1 MARPSAD
8 VLIAG
13 SGLVGLAAAAALRQA
28 APRLS
33 VTILDPAGP
42 PRAADPDA
50 PGLRVS
56 AIAPASQ
63 ALFER
68 VGAWQRLPASHV
80 APFTSMRVWDAGTDA
95 GDGVHF
101 AGADFGAPVL
111 GTITDNAM
119 LCQCLY
125 ETLAED
131 PRVSLLPVSIEAI
144 TTRDN
149 DIAVRTSAGDTLTG
163 RLLIGADGRES
174 SVRALSGIA
183 SRRWSHDQLAV
194 VAHLSSEYDHDDCAL
209 QRFLPDGP
217 LALLPLAD
225 RRVSLVWSTTPDHA
239 RALVAMDAAAFDAAV
254 TDASDG
260 VLGTLAATTPRVSF
274 PLVSHYVDDPVA
286 PRTLLVGDAA
296 HAVHPLA
303 GQGANLGFDDADCL
317 ATFVAQAVADGADFG
332 DPPVLRRYRR
342 ARKAENAGMVYGLDF
357 INRLFARDRGRFAD
371 LRRAGM
377 RWFDTSALAKQLAA
391 GHAMGRSGD
400 AS

>member
-1 MARPSAD
+1 
-8 VLIAG
+8 
-13 SGLVGLAAAAALRQA
+13 
-28 APRLS
+28 
-33 VTILDPAGP
+33 
-42 PRAADPDA
+42 
-50 PGLRVS
+50 
-56 AIAPASQ
+56 
-63 ALFER
+63 
-68 VGAWQRLPASHV
+68 
-80 APFTSMRVWDAGTDA
+80 
-95 GDGVHF
+95 
-101 AGADFGAPVL
+101 
-111 GTITDNAM
+111 
-119 LCQCLY
+119 
-125 ETLAED
+125 
-131 PRVSLLPVSIEAI
+131 
-144 TTRDN
+144 
-149 DIAVRTSAGDTLTG
+149 SAGVTLTA
-163 RLLIGADGRES
+163 RLLIGAAGRES

-194 VAHLSSEYDHDDCAL
+194 VAHLSSEHDHDDCAL

-260 VLGTLAATTPRVSF
+260 VLGALAATTPRVSF

>member
-13 SGLVGLAAAAALRQA
+13 SGLVGLAVAAALRQA

-33 VTILDPAGP
+33 VILLDPAGP
-42 PRAADPDA
+42 PGAADPEG

-68 VGAWQRLPASHV
+68 IGAWQRLPASHV

-101 AGADFGAPVL
+101 AGVDLGTPVL
-111 GTITDNAM
+111 GAITDNNM
-119 LCQCLY
+119 LSQCLY
-125 ETLAED
+125 ERLAD
-131 PRVSLLPVSIEAI
+131 DARVSVLATRIEGI
-144 TTRDN
+144 TARDG
-149 DIAVRTSAGDTLTG
+149 DIAVRTATGDSVTG

-174 SVRALSGIA
+174 GVRRLSGIA
-183 SRRWSHDQLAV
+183 TRRWSHDQLAV
-194 VAHLSSEYDHDDCAL
+194 VAHLASEHDHDDCAL

-239 RALVAMDAAAFDAAV
+239 RSLLAMDDATFAMAV
-254 TDASDG
+254 TEASDG
-260 VLGTLAATTPRVSF
+260 VLGALTTTTPRVSF

-286 PRTLLVGDAA
+286 PRTVLVGDAA

-317 ATFVAQAVADGADFG
+317 ATLVAQSVADGADIG

-342 ARKAENAGMVYGLDF
+342 ARKADNAGMVYGLDV